1 MIITFKLYHREN
13 GYKCRVNTEEIK
25 FFYGIDSENIEDI
38 NIQLTILNEP
48 YYLEPLKEVKKA

>member
-13 GYKCRVNTEEIK
+13 GYKCRINTEEIN

-38 NIQLTILNEP
+38 NMQLTILNEP
-48 YYLEPLKEVKKA
+48 YYLEELEVKKA

>member
-13 GYKCRVNTEEIK
+13 GYKCQINTEEIK

-38 NIQLTILNEP
+38 NMQLTILNEP
-48 YYLEPLKEVKKA
+48 YYLEELEVKKA